1 VHIGL
6 LSEFHVVVGNP
17 LVQDPSHLFEDIGK
31 VLFELRGE
39 LVEEFLDI
47 VLDLLA
53 VDLVEVLLN
62 LHADA
67 TDYSLQLLHL
77 LLQLTELL
85 HHHFQLHV
93 DQVLDELLLHFL
105 QRLLTNYHAFSFFN
119 LCRFVR
125 QLYGKLNSK

>member
-1 VHIGL
+1 M
-6 LSEFHVVVGNP
+6 
-17 LVQDPSHLFEDIGK
+17 VQDPSHLFEDIGK

-67 TDYSLQLLHL
+67 TDYFLQLLHL

-93 DQVLDELLLHFL
+93 DQVLDDFFLHFL
-105 QRLLTNYHAFSFFN
+105 QRLLTNYHAFSFF
-119 LCRFVR
+119 
-125 QLYGKLNSK
+125 